1 MKRKRFAWGVVAAT
15 WLLVVLLASPAVAQ
29 TAAPPASTNA
39 PVSAAAPAAAPSK
52 DARLSPEQAEQLLK
66 SVDEVMALVSEQTGL
81 PVRHPVKRALASR
94 EQVREHIRGRMA
106 EDQDAERLLRSE
118 VVLKKFGLLP
128 REFDLGGFLL
138 DLLEEQVAGFY
149 DMKTQTVYLLDWVEP
164 AVQKPVLAHE
174 LTHALQDQMVPLEK
188 WVQGSRPPKPG
199 LVNPDDLDAEADEES
214 VARSAVVEG
223 QGMVSLIE
231 YAMDAARKW
240 MAANNNQGDPFS
252 APEIAGLLNSNAP
265 TAVLEQAPMFLR
277 ESLAFPYTWGLR
289 FTQEVDTRAGR
300 ERAFAG
306 VLRDPP
312 KNSYQVM
319 NPQSYLK
326 GETFAPLRVPKLREL
341 IAPTYEPYDS
351 GSVGAIDVALLLREY
366 GQEADEAE
374 ALARQ
379 WRAGLYY
386 AARKKDGPCQPPAS
400 KSGVILKAVTCVPTT
415 PAVAMVYVSR
425 WASAAAADRFAG
437 FYGAGVEERYQRA
450 APVLSGVK
458 KKGAVEEASRPTE
471 WLTEEGPVWI
481 EKHGDLVV
489 VMEGFDER
497 TAARL
502 RRALLAALLP
512 TIPPATRKPAGSS
525 VRH

>member
-1 MKRKRFAWGVVAAT
+1 MVKTPRSCEVAAR
-15 WLLVVLLASPAVAQ
+15 WFLLAFLLVS
-29 TAAPPASTNA
+29 
-39 PVSAAAPAAAPSK
+39 SAAAQTEAPSAPATAPASVAAPSK
-52 DARLSPEQAEQLLK
+52 DARITPEQAKQLLE
-66 SVDEVMALVSEQTGL
+66 SVDEVMALVSKQTGL
-81 PVRHPVKRALASR
+81 PIRHPVKRALASR

-128 REFDLGGFLL
+128 RDFDLGGFLL
-138 DLLEEQVAGFY
+138 DLFEEQVAGFY
-149 DMKTQTVYLLDWVEP
+149 DMKTQTVYLLDWVDP
-164 AVQKPVLAHE
+164 AVQKPVMAHE

-199 LVNPDDLDAEADEES
+199 LSDPDDLDAEADEES

-252 APEIAGLLNSNAP
+252 APEVAGLLNSDAP
-265 TAVLEQAPMFLR
+265 TAVLEQAPMFLK

-289 FTQEVDTRAGR
+289 FEQEVDARAGR

-326 GETFAPLRVPKLREL
+326 GETFAPMKVPKLGPL
-341 IAPTYEPYDS
+341 VAPAYQPYDS
-351 GSVGAIDVALLLREY
+351 GSVGAIDVALLLRQY
-366 GQEADEAE
+366 GQDADEAE
-374 ALARQ
+374 ALASK
-379 WRAGLYY
+379 WRGGIYY
-386 AARKKDGPCQPPAS
+386 AARRKGGPCHPPSS
-400 KSGVILKAVTCVPTT
+400 KAGIILKAVQCIPETS
-415 PAVAMVYVSR
+415 ALAMVYVSR
-425 WASAAAADRFAG
+425 WASPSAAGRFAG
-437 FYGAGVEERYQRA
+437 FYGAGLESRYRRVTA
-450 APVLSGVK
+450 ITSGVK
-458 KKGAVEEASRPTE
+458 GKRGPGSRPTR
-471 WLTEEGPVWI
+471 WATEEGVVRV
-481 EKHGDLVV
+481 EAHGDLVV

-502 RRALLAALLP
+502 RRNLLAALP
-512 TIPPATRKPAGSS
+512 SGSKAGQ
-525 VRH
+525 